1 MIDLLVILFLILF
14 PPILPPIQSPTA
26 IPPHT
31 TNQIHSY
38 SISYFYS
45 ASSSSHPPLTPLLP
59 LLHVFMKLHSYSS
72 PCSTPTPPLTPL
84 LLHFLT
90 PLLLLHLLHSCYSSN
105 PTPYYTPTLLPLFHS
120 FSSPYSTPAP
130 PIYHFWFS
138 LYSTPTPPLTP
149 LLLHPLLHSYIFP
162 FFLFSWLVL
171 HLSTS
176 CILNY
181 DGLSLF
187 SVWTLNVI
195 RGLTLLE
202 RVCHVVT
209 RSISSST
216 KQTTSISDTNRYW
229 SLFGQ

>member
-1 MIDLLVILFLILF
+1 MTDLLFILFLILF

-105 PTPYYTPTLLPLFHS
+105 PTPTPLPTTLLHS
-120 FSSPYSTPAP
+120 FP
-130 PIYHFWFS
+130 
-138 LYSTPTPPLTP
+138 YSTPTPPLTP

-187 SVWTLNVI
+187 NVWSLNVI

-202 RVCHVVT
+202 RACHVVT

-216 KQTTSISDTNRYW
+216 KQ
-229 SLFGQ
+229 